1 MSDDDR
7 PFLARWSARKR
18 EAARETDNAKPDA
31 PAVARAPSPPSVAT
45 EANKDAAFDLASLPP
60 LDSISAA
67 SDIRA
72 FLTAGV
78 PLELRRAALRRAWS
92 ADPAIRDFIGLS
104 ENSWDFN
111 APETIAGFGTM
122 QPADVKKLLAQAI
135 GEPEDTS
142 TQSDVKNAASHTDE
156 SASQTAANET
166 QPIDNVQRTTPEATL
181 SEPQADAPHATAR
194 GDDAPSALS
203 DASAAKPRPLLSRR
217 RHGGALP
224 ES

>member
-18 EAARETDNAKPDA
+18 EAVRHVDGAKPAA
-31 PAVARAPSPPSVAT
+31 PAVARASSSPSVAKET
-45 EANKDAAFDLASLPP
+45 NKDAAFDLASLPP
-60 LDSISAA
+60 LDSISAV

-111 APETIAGFGTM
+111 APETIAGFG
-122 QPADVKKLLAQAI
+122 PLKPEEVKKLLGQAM
-135 GEPEDTS
+135 GEPEEAATE
-142 TQSDVKNAASHTDE
+142 SDAKNVAAHTNT
-156 SASQTAANET
+156 SASVIGSNEP
-166 QPIDNVQRTTPEATL
+166 QPIDDVQRTIAEVEL
-181 SEPQADAPHATAR
+181 IESRADDHHTAR
-194 GDDAPSALS
+194 EGADESSALPKT
-203 DASAAKPRPLLSRR
+203 SAEKPRPSLARR